1 MFDTESKSDDEMIDV
16 KNKTNYNDDDNSNVV
31 NFNENGEEVDEVEET
46 ILDDSDNTTL
56 DNNEVYLVV
65 KNSTNVIVELYK
77 FPNLSFFHT
86 KSSRSGFYCWLTNM
100 NITFSKFLF
109 NKQSF

>member
-1 MFDTESKSDDEMIDV
+1 MIDTESKSDDEMIDV
-16 KNKTNYNDDDNSNVV
+16 KNKTNYNDDDNSNIV

-56 DNNEVYLVV
+56 DNNEVYLVM

-86 KSSRSGFYCWLTNM
+86 KSSRSGFYSLGTRISHILC
-100 NITFSKFLF
+100 NIW
-109 NKQSF
+109 